1 MCEYQFSLFYGKYL
15 KMKWLGHVIR
25 AVTTLYET
33 AKLFLEWPYHSA
45 LLLEMIESS
54 NCLISLPA
62 PGIVSFNFLFHFIID
77 I

>member
-1 MCEYQFSLFYGKYL
+1 M
-15 KMKWLGHVIR
+15 WLEQLQ
-25 AVTTLYET
+25 LYT
-33 AKLFLEWPYHSA
+33 KLYHSA